1 MKGFFESKNIVD
13 EELKFLLDYKD
24 IDNDTWPIHWEDS
37 LEILHGIYGE
47 ARIMVGKEVYR
58 MGPGDTVIINA
69 QTLHDSS
76 SDSFARHYCLKI
88 KSEWFSENGIDLKA
102 IRFENFIHDPVITQL
117 FDELNEQQSRN
128 PDITYTISLK
138 RALENLLIYL
148 LTNYCCESDHTTH
161 SKGFATVLDVMRYIA
176 EHYSE
181 QFNLDELAAKFGY
194 SKYHF
199 SRLFK
204 QNTDLTIVDYIN
216 AIRCE
221 VASELLR
228 KGSMSITEIA
238 HTCGFNT
245 PPYFAKQFK
254 KIYGMS
260 PVDFRKQKKS
270 SR

>member
-1 MKGFFESKNIVD
+1 MNPLFENKYLVD
-13 EELKFLLDYKD
+13 EELKFVLDYKN
-24 IDNDTWPIHWEDS
+24 INNDTWPIHWEDG

-47 ARIMVGKEVYR
+47 VNVMADKEVYH

-69 QTLHDSS
+69 QTLHNSS
-76 SDSFARHYCLKI
+76 SDNIALHYCLRVKR
-88 KSEWFSENGIDLKA
+88 EWFSENGIDLKG

-117 FDELNEQQSRN
+117 FDELNEQQSQK
-128 PDITYTISLK
+128 PDILYTISLK
-138 RALENLLIYL
+138 RALANLLIYL
-148 LTNYCCESDHTTH
+148 LTNYCSEAGHTTH
-161 SKGFATVLDVMRYIA
+161 SKGFSTVLEVMRYIT

-204 QNTDLTIVDYIN
+204 QNTDMTVVDYIN

-228 KGSMSITEIA
+228 KGAMSITEISHA
-238 HTCGFNT
+238 CGFNT

-254 KIYGMS
+254 KIYGIS
-260 PVDFRKQKKS
+260 PTDFRKQS
-270 SR
+270 